1 MKVKVFNS
9 KYPYELEDAINDFI
23 KDKIVIGIETVQASK
38 GVVGV
43 FVLYEDEY
51 IEKRDYY

>member
-23 KDKIVIGIETVQASK
+23 KDKIVIGIETVQAAT
-38 GVVGV
+38 GVVAV
-43 FVLYEDEY
+43 FVLYKDEY

>member
-1 MKVKVFNS
+1 MKVKVFSS

-23 KDKIVIGIETVQASK
+23 KDKIVIGIETVQASE